1 MALTGIGGLVFFIGV
16 IWLIAV
22 SIQTGQTTGAKILWA
37 LVNLLCQPIGGIVF
51 YVVKKQGL
59 LPLVIVIIGTIMA
72 AAGRYSMMGSY

>member
-1 MALTGIGGLVFFIGV
+1 MALTGIGALLIFIGI
-16 IWLIAV
+16 IWLVAV
-22 SIQTGQTTGAKILWA
+22 SIQTGQTTGGKILWA

-72 AAGRYSMMGSY
+72 AAGRYSMMGS